1 MGDFLWLY
9 GLCTLFS
16 GVFFLPKSMNSK
28 PDGIRHRAFDLS
40 RRNIMEHWTAEKIYE
55 KTMQHV
61 APLQGQA
68 DYARNLAAIFSM
80 HIHRN

>member
-1 MGDFLWLY
+1 
-9 GLCTLFS
+9 
-16 GVFFLPKSMNSK
+16 
-28 PDGIRHRAFDLS
+28 
-40 RRNIMEHWTAEKIYE
+40 MEHWTAEKIYE